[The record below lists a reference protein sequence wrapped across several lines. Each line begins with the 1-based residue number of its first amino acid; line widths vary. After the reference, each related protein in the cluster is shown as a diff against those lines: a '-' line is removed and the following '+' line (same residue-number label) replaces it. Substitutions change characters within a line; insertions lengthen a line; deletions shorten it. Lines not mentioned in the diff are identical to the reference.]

1 MMEWKRVGGILLHPT
16 SLPGRFGI
24 GDLGHEACRF
34 VDWLASAAQQ
44 LWQILAI
51 GPTGYAD
58 SPYASFSAF
67 AGNPMLISPD
77 RLAEAG
83 DLSFSDVTDVPPF
96 PADHVDFGWVIQFK
110 TGLFH
115 KAAHSFFDHASPE
128 RRDQFEQFC
137 HDHRRWLDDFALF
150 MAVKAE
156 HNLVAWTQWEQD
168 IALRRSEAVARWQ
181 EKLADEIRY
190 HKYLQFQFFQQWQAL
205 RRYANERQVQIM
217 GDIPIFVAH
226 DSADVWA
233 HPELYYLDEQG
244 EPTVVA
250 GVPPD
255 YFSATGQRWG
265 NPLYRWDLMEERG
278 YTWWIDRVRHTF
290 SLVDVLRID
299 HFRGFEAYWEIPAS
313 EPTAVVGRWV
323 KGPGNKLFHAL
334 KAALG
339 ELPIIAEDLGV
350 VTPEV
355 VALREEFG
363 FPGMKVLQFA
373 FDSDAT
379 NPYLPFNHDHDC
391 VVYTGTH
398 DNDTTRGWYESQS
411 EDLRHRVRLYMGT
424 HGHDISWDLIRL
436 ALSSV
441 ADIAVVPLQDV
452 LGLGSEARM
461 NRPGDPS
468 GNWQW
473 RYLPGVLND
482 ELATRLRTMV
492 EVYGRTGLKR
502 DKVGNVGDWLD
513 HTVMP

>member
-1 MMEWKRVGGILLHPT
+1 MMEWKRVSGILLHPT

-24 GDLGHEACRF
+24 GDLGDEAYRF

-77 RLAEAG
+77 RLAAAG
-83 DLSFSDVTDVPPF
+83 DLLSADLADVPAF

-110 TGLFH
+110 TDLFH
-115 KAAHSFFDHASPE
+115 KAARRFFDHASPE
-128 RRDQFEQFC
+128 RRDQFDRFC

-156 HNLVAWTQWEQD
+156 HNMVVWTQWEQD

-181 EKLADEIRY
+181 EKLADETRY

-373 FDSDAT
+373 FDSDAS
-379 NPYLPFNHDHDC
+379 NPYLPFNHDYDC

-411 EDLRHRVRLYMGT
+411 EDLRHRVRLYLGT
-424 HGHDISWDLIRL
+424 HGHDISWDMIRL

-473 RYLPGVLND
+473 RYLPGVLNH
-482 ELATRLRTMV
+482 ELATRLRTLV
-492 EVYGRTGLKR
+492 DIYGRTGLKR

>member
-1 MMEWKRVGGILLHPT
+1 MEWLRVSGVLLHPT

-24 GDLGHEACRF
+24 GDLGYEAYDF
-34 VDWLASAAQQ
+34 VDWLANAKQR
-44 LWQILAI
+44 LWQTLAI

-77 RLAEAG
+77 LLAEDG
-83 DLSFSDVTDVPPF
+83 DLSPRDLADLPSF
-96 PADHVDFGWVIQFK
+96 PNERVDYGWVIDYK
-110 TGLFH
+110 TRLLRRASTH
-115 KAAHSFFDHASPE
+115 FFQGAPSE
-128 RRDQFEQFC
+128 RRDRFEQFC
-137 HDHRRWLDDFALF
+137 HDQRRWLDDFALF

-156 HNLVAWTQWEQD
+156 HEMVIWTDWDQG
-168 IALRRSEAVARWQ
+168 IALRRPKAVAHYRD
-181 EKLADEIRY
+181 KLAEEIQF
-190 HKYLQFQFFQQWQAL
+190 HKYLQFQFFQQWRAL
-205 RRYANERQVQIM
+205 REYASERTVKIM

-233 HPELYYLDEQG
+233 HPDLFSLDEQG

-255 YFSATGQRWG
+255 YFSETGQRWG
-265 NPLYRWDLMEERG
+265 NPLYKWDVMEERG

-290 SLVDVLRID
+290 SLVDTLRID

-323 KGPGNKLFHAL
+323 KGPGKKLFHAL
-334 KAALG
+334 KGALG
-339 ELPIIAEDLGV
+339 ALPIVAEDLGV

-355 VALREEFG
+355 VALREEFD

-379 NPYLPFNHDHDC
+379 NPYLPFNMEHGC

-398 DNDTTRGWYESQS
+398 DNDTTRGWYDTQTEA
-411 EDLRHRVRLYMGT
+411 LRHRVRVYLASDGQ
-424 HGHDISWDLIRL
+424 DISWDMTRL

-441 ADIAVVPLQDV
+441 ADMAVVPMQDL
-452 LGLGSEARM
+452 LGLGSQARM
-461 NRPGDPS
+461 NRPGQTN

-473 RYLPGVLND
+473 RFLPGVLTN
-482 ELATRLRTMV
+482 ELADRLRTLTQI
-492 EVYGRTGLKR
+492 YGREGLKR
-502 DKVGNVGDWLD
+502 DKVGNVGDWLQQ
-513 HTVMP
+513 TVMP

>member
-1 MMEWKRVGGILLHPT
+1 MMEWKRVSGILLHPT

-24 GDLGHEACRF
+24 GDLGEEAYRF

-77 RLAEAG
+77 RLAEVG
-83 DLSFSDVTDVPPF
+83 DLSSTDLADVPSF
-96 PADHVDFGWVIQFK
+96 PDDHVDYGWVIQFK
-110 TGLFH
+110 TDLFH
-115 KAAHSFFDHASPE
+115 KAARSFFDHASPD

-150 MAVKAE
+150 MAVKAK
-156 HNLVAWTQWEQD
+156 HNMVTWTQWEQD
-168 IALRRSEAVARWQ
+168 IALRRPAALAHWR
-181 EKLADEIRY
+181 EKLAY
-190 HKYLQFQFFQQWQAL
+190 QVHFHKYLQFQFFQQWQAL
-205 RRYANERQVQIM
+205 HRYANERQVQLM

-244 EPTVVA
+244 EPTAVA

-265 NPLYRWDLMEERG
+265 NPLYRWDLMDERG
-278 YTWWIDRVRHTF
+278 YTWWIDRVRQTF

-334 KAALG
+334 RDALG

-350 VTPEV
+350 VTPQV
-355 VALREEFG
+355 ITLREEFG

-379 NPYLPFNHDHDC
+379 NPYLPFNHDQDC

-411 EDLRHRVRLYMGT
+411 EELRHRVRLYLGT
-424 HGHDISWDLIRL
+424 HGHDLGWDLIRL

-441 ADIAVVPLQDV
+441 AGIAVIPLQDV
-452 LGLGSEARM
+452 LSLDSEARM

-473 RYLPGVLND
+473 RYLPDALTAA
-482 ELATRLRTMV
+482 LADRLRTMV
-492 EVYGRTGLKR
+492 EIYGRTGLMR